1 MTITAIVEDFELKK
15 EDSLALKEARL
26 SFIDRLVMG
35 SWDFSRY
42 VGIGIL
48 ALPTLYNI
56 GARLISPDMMFVGD
70 KEAHMMTFAAF
81 AAIAPMGL
89 YTLYP
94 YAKEKLSE
102 YYHKLFP
109 IKKPR
114 AKHKYS
120 LFAKASIALVTYAA
134 CVLVTYHAANS
145 IGPGIEYLQSQ
156 GLIPRHEIKVDESKI
171 SPLTESKYYLQLEEA
186 VLVEESA
193 ANAPSIDSGVHE
205 SYASLEPKKEDTSQ
219 AKRENSIIKDTLK
232 DLFANN
238 IGTYL
243 GIFLSIAERAGTFAN
258 NVYKNRKLR
267 KITSSKPY
275 LA

>member
-1 MTITAIVEDFELKK
+1 MTLTAIVEDFELKK

-42 VGIGIL
+42 VGLGLL

-56 GARLISPDMMFVGD
+56 GARLVSPDLMFVGD

-89 YTLYP
+89 YNLYP
-94 YAKEKLSE
+94 YAKEKLSS

-109 IKKPR
+109 SKKNR
-114 AKHKYS
+114 AKHNYS
-120 LFAKASIALVTYAA
+120 LFAKASIAFVTYAA

-156 GLIPRHEIKVDESKI
+156 GLIPRHEIKADETKI
-171 SPLTESKYYLQLEEA
+171 SPVTESSYYLQLEEA
-186 VLVEESA
+186 VLEEETA
-193 ANAPSIDSGVHE
+193 KNGIPSIDTDVQE
-205 SYASLEPKKEDTSQ
+205 TCVIIEPKRDTTQ
-219 AKRENSIIKDTLK
+219 AKRENSVVKDTLK

-238 IGTYL
+238 IGTYM

-267 KITSSKPY
+267 KLIHAKGMQ
-275 LA
+275 A